1 MFKELKQ
8 ALEVLEADDIE
19 GYLTQLCRLTEG
31 QKIVFS
37 SSLGLE
43 DQLITHVIFRC
54 ELPIEVFTLDTG
66 RLFAETEAL
75 IAATE
80 AHYQRRILR
89 FAPQPDAAKSYV
101 EAHGM
106 NGFYHSVENRKLC
119 CHIRKVEPL
128 NRALSGAAVWIT
140 GLRSEQSPF
149 RQGVPLLEED
159 LERGLIKFNPLLA
172 WTSQQVRA
180 YIDAQ
185 GIPYNPLHDK
195 GFPSIGCE
203 PCTRAIKPGEN
214 ERAGRWWWEQQD
226 ALHQECGLHLRE

>member
-1 MFKELKQ
+1 MFKELKR
-8 ALEVLEADDIE
+8 ALEGLEADDIE

-31 QKIVFS
+31 RKVVFS

-43 DQLITHVIFRC
+43 DQLITDVIFRC

-89 FAPQPDAAKSYV
+89 FTPQADAVKRYV
-101 EAHGM
+101 EVHGM
-106 NGFYHSVENRKLC
+106 NGFYHSVDNRKSC

-159 LERGLIKFNPLLA
+159 LERGLIKFNPLLT

-180 YIDAQ
+180 YIDVQ

-226 ALHQECGLHLRE
+226 ALHQECGLHLRD